1 MGFVKGKEVTV
12 IKSAP
17 FMDPI
22 EYKIMGYNLS
32 LRKSESK
39 LIEVIQY
46 DEIVKREDEIEESRQ
61 YEGTISDEVLKTS
74 LKEKG
79 HVIDVALVGNPN
91 CGKTTL
97 FNFASGSKEHVG
109 NFSGVT
115 VDSKTATFRQNG
127 YQFNLTDLP
136 GTYSLTAYTPEEIYI
151 RKHILENIPDI
162 VVNVVDSSNLE
173 RNLYLTTQLIDMDIR
188 VVIALNMYDELTEKG
203 DKLDYISLS
212 KLFGTPVIPTISSK
226 GTGIPEL
233 FQRIIDVYEERD
245 QVVRHVH
252 INYGQEIEMSMKK
265 IQDKIWEDKSITDK
279 VSSRYFAIKLL
290 EKDNEALSYLAG
302 SPKYQEI
309 KELSGKEIKRLE
321 SEYHDDSNTL
331 ITDAK
336 YGFIAGALKE
346 TFQQNIQKR
355 TGKTRS
361 ENIDTY
367 LTHKILG
374 FPLFLLFLWLMFQS
388 TFVMGEYPKQWI
400 GLIVG
405 IIGNQVSSLMP
416 VGPFKRSFSGRNHNR
431 RWECNCFPAKYP
443 DSFPFYLIHGRYRLY
458 GQGSLHHG

>member
-1 MGFVKGKEVTV
+1 MATLVDLQQGESGIIVKVKGRGAFRKRITEMGFVKGKEVTV

-17 FMDPI
+17 LMDPI

-32 LRKSESK
+32 LRKSESS
-39 LIEVIQY
+39 LIE
-46 DEIVKREDEIEESRQ
+46 IVRLNASIHQSGRIDSSVT
-61 YEGTISDEVLKTS
+61 YEGTISEELLETS

-97 FNFASGSKEHVG
+97 FNFVSGSRQHVG

-115 VDSKTATFRQNG
+115 VDSITASFKQNG
-127 YQFNLTDLP
+127 YKFNLTDLP

-162 VVNVVDSSNLE
+162 VINVVDSSNLE

-188 VVIALNMYDELTEKG
+188 VVIALNMYDELTDKG
-203 DKLDYISLS
+203 DLLDYTALS
-212 KLFGTPVIPTISSK
+212 ELFGIPIVPTVGPK

-245 QVVRHVH
+245 KVVRHVH
-252 INYGQEIEMSMKK
+252 INYGQDIEMSLKK
-265 IQDKIWEDKSITDK
+265 IQDKIWKDKSITDK
-279 VSSRYFAIKLL
+279 VSSRYIAIKLL
-290 EKDNEALSYLAG
+290 EKDPEVLTYMTDSIIYN
-302 SPKYQEI
+302 EI
-309 KELSGKEIKRLE
+309 KEISDKEIKRLE
-321 SEYHDDSNTL
+321 NQYHDDTNTL

-346 TFQQNIQKR
+346 TYQKNVR
-355 TGKTRS
+355 TRTEKTRS
-361 ENIDTY
+361 EKIDAF

-374 FPLFLLFLWLMFQS
+374 FPLFLLFQ
-388 TFVMGEYPKQWI
+388 I
-400 GLIVG
+400 
-405 IIGNQVSSLMP
+405 
-416 VGPFKRSFSGRNHNR
+416 
-431 RWECNCFPAKYP
+431 
-443 DSFPFYLIHGRYRLY
+443 
-458 GQGSLHHG
+458 